1 MMITAQ
7 FKKRTRHFH
16 VLVIL
21 SILLLPLLVLLTQK
35 HQTAYAN
42 STPFLDKTSSSKV
55 MITASDLNVRNV
67 GDISGH
73 IIGVVHRGETFEMIQ
88 TKNKWDQIKL
98 SPNQIGWVNSAY
110 VTTKVSKEEDQSA
123 TVEANVLNVRE
134 NPSLSSKVTGQLKFG
149 TQITIH
155 EELPGWAK
163 IVSSSGVE
171 GWVYDYYIS
180 KNARSNHRSSS
191 ITGTSKTNVK
201 RTDPSQQTNNGSM
214 AQSPARLSRSSG
226 IHITIQSIKTWLTQ
240 TRFKPLKGKTIVLD
254 PGHGGKDNGTT
265 SPFTGTH
272 EKTLTLATAKVV
284 QAKLEDAGA
293 NVIVTRTTDT
303 FVPLQQRADISNQN
317 HADAFISFH
326 YNDSNDPSVNGLVD
340 FYYQKTRDNSLATDI
355 LNEVSKATGL
365 QDNGTRFDNLDVL
378 RNNSQPCTLIELGFV
393 SNQQDDSV
401 VESSNYRNKVAQ
413 GVLNGLIDYFSNDK

>member
-1 MMITAQ
+1 MMIAAQ
-7 FKKRTRHFH
+7 FKKRTLPFH

-42 STPFLDKTSSSKV
+42 SMPFLDKTSSSKV
-55 MITASDLNVRNV
+55 MITASDLNVRNI

-73 IIGVVHRGETFEMIQ
+73 IIGVVHRGETFERIQ

-98 SPNQIGWVNSAY
+98 SPNQTGWVNSAY

-134 NPSLSSKVTGQLKFG
+134 NPSLSSKVVGQLKLG
-149 TQITIH
+149 TQIIIH
-155 EELPGWAK
+155 EESPGWTR
-163 IVSSSGVE
+163 IVSSSGVQ

-180 KNARSNHRSSS
+180 KNVRSNHRSSP
-191 ITGTSKTNVK
+191 SKTNVNLIERNQK
-201 RTDPSQQTNNGSM
+201 TNNGSL
-214 AQSPARLSRSSG
+214 AQSPAKLSPSSG
-226 IHITIQSIKTWLTQ
+226 IHIAVQSVKTWLTQ
-240 TRFKPLKGKTIVLD
+240 NRSEPLRGKTIVLD
-254 PGHGGKDNGTT
+254 PGHGGKDDGTT

-293 NVIVTRTTDT
+293 HVVMTRTTDT
-303 FVPLQQRADISNQN
+303 FIPLQQRADISNQN

-355 LNEVSKATGL
+355 LNEVGKATGL

-401 VESSNYRNKVAQ
+401 VESTNYRNKVAQ